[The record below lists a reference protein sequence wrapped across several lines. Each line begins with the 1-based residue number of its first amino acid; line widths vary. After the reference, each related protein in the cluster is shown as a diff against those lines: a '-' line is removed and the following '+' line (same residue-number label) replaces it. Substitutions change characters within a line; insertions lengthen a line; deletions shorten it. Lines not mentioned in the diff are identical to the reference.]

1 MEKMQFAALVLMT
14 MLTMKLLVL
23 PRRAVSNPTMSTA
36 RWLMVGGTALLGVQ
50 FLLQFTLQLRTLG
63 HVNQA
68 IMLNLALFIPCSA
81 MISLAVLYLQR
92 QGRISRMER
101 LMGLPVWALAMIL
114 IAVGIEMDGGELES
128 ASPALQWAEIGASA
142 CYAAMQL
149 YYSTKSMREIR
160 RIRQAIANYYDE
172 DMDSL
177 LQWMQLSILVLTLM
191 AVLVPIMIFGNGP
204 WLAFFG
210 LLVFGGI
217 FYLVDSFCLYAVSSA
232 PAKVQ
237 EAEESEENNQAEE
250 QEEVTARDVKTGDT
264 IDAELTQR
272 VATAVELWVKRGG
285 HLQSGLKLPTAAE
298 EIGVPRYQ
306 LSSWL
311 KQQGRHYSDWLTDLR
326 IDEAKR
332 ILRDNPEWSNE
343 AVAQHCGF
351 SDRSYFQKKFKEGT
365 GMTPADYLLSVAEH

>member
-63 HVNQA
+63 HINQA

-92 QGRISRMER
+92 QGRISHMER

-114 IAVGIEMDGGELES
+114 IVVGIEMDGGELES

-142 CYAAMQL
+142 CYAGMQL

-250 QEEVTARDVKTGDT
+250 QEVVTARDVKTGDT

-285 HLQSGLKLPTAAE
+285 YLQSGLKLPSAAE

-365 GMTPADYLLSVAEH
+365 GMTPADYLLSVAKQ